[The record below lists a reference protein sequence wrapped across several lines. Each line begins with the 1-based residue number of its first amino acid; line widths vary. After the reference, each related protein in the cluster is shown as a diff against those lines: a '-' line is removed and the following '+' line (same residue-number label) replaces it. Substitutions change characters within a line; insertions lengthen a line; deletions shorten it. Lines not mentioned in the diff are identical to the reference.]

1 MEQRDN
7 NQCGENIK
15 KKVLLL
21 SFCGGIA
28 DSTVLATLLSR
39 FIEF

>member
-7 NQCGENIK
+7 NQWK
-15 KKVLLL
+15 YQKKVLLL